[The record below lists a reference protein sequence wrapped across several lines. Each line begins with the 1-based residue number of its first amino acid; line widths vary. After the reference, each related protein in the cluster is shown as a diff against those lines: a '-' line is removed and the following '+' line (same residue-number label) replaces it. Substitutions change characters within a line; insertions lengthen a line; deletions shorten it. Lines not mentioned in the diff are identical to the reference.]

1 MNDSVNWTLDDA
13 VEIELPDNDSFLK
26 IKETLQRI
34 GIASRKNTPTLY
46 QTAHILHK
54 RGKYYIIHFKCLFAL
69 DGKPAPFDE
78 MDWAR
83 QNRIAK
89 LLEDWEL
96 CSIVGELG
104 FMEDI
109 RNIKIIKYS
118 ERNNWK
124 LVAKYNIGE

>member
-1 MNDSVNWTLDDA
+1 MSESANWTLDDA
-13 VEIELPDNDSFLK
+13 VEVELPDNDSFLK

-34 GIASRKNTPTLY
+34 GIASYKTKTLY

-54 RGKYYIIHFKCLFAL
+54 RGRYYIIHFKCLFAL
-69 DGKPAPFDE
+69 DGKAAPFDE

-89 LLEDWEL
+89 LLEEWEL
-96 CSIVGELG
+96 CKVVGELG

-109 RNIKIIKYS
+109 QKIKIIKHS
-118 ERNNWK
+118 DRNKWN

>member
-1 MNDSVNWTLDDA
+1 MNDLVNWSLDDA

-34 GIASRKNTPTLY
+34 GIASHKTHTLY

-54 RGKYYIIHFKCLFAL
+54 RGRYYIIHFKCLFAL

-78 MDWAR
+78 LDWAR

-96 CSIVGELG
+96 CSIVSELG

-109 RNIKIIKYS
+109 RKIKIIKHS
-118 ERNNWK
+118 DRNNWT

>member
-1 MNDSVNWTLDDA
+1 MNEVVNWSLDDA

-34 GIASRKNTPTLY
+34 GIASYKTHTLY

-54 RGKYYIIHFKCLFAL
+54 RGRYYVIHFKCLFAL

-78 MDWAR
+78 LDHAR
-83 QNRIAK
+83 QNRIAT
-89 LLEDWEL
+89 LLADWGL
-96 CSIVGELG
+96 CSLVSDVGML
-104 FMEDI
+104 EDI
-109 RNIKIIKYS
+109 RNIKIIKWADR
-118 ERNNWK
+118 EKWN